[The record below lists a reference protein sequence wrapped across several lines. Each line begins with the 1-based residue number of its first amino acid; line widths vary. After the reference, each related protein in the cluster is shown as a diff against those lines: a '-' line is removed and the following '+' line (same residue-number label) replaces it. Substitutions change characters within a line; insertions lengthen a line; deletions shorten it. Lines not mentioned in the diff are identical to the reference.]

1 MAANDG
7 CDDDGGHG
15 RLDLER
21 ICGYLFVSFV
31 CLSFFFCGGAVR
43 GASGRRRGKAMM
55 LLTERQGFIRVV
67 EKRPENKYVE
77 SEAVQGKYDL
87 K

>member
-1 MAANDG
+1 
-7 CDDDGGHG
+7 
-15 RLDLER
+15 
-21 ICGYLFVSFV
+21 
-31 CLSFFFCGGAVR
+31 
-43 GASGRRRGKAMM
+43 MM